1 MMWPAPASGP
11 ATLECELGW
20 TTGTYDFYKVGM
32 KPTEYKAMAQQLKT
46 TCNNPNAEL
55 KDLAVTGASEAEKRK
70 DAGN

>member
-32 KPTEYKAMAQQLKT
+32 KPTEYIAVSQQLKT
-46 TCNNPNAEL
+46 VCNHPNAEL
-55 KDLAVTGASEAEKRK
+55 
-70 DAGN
+70 